1 MLRKQGEEIIEREP
15 CLAELVSQA
24 ILNHASFGEAL
35 AWRLAHKLGGP
46 IVKAELLFKVFLEC
60 LQLSREMPGKEHDI
74 EQLAM
79 QDLIAVEER
88 DPACRSVASVL
99 LYFKGYKAIQC
110 YRMAH
115 ILWVHDRKDLAM
127 VIQGECAEVFGVDI
141 HPGAVIGG
149 GLMIDHGTGVVLGE
163 TCVIGNGC
171 TFMHGI
177 TLGGTGKSTTFD
189 RHPKI
194 GNNVFLGCQCTVLG
208 NIRVGNNVVVGSGSL
223 VLSPL
228 EDGVTA
234 VGSPAAPVKK
244 ASGENATASTR
255 DSSKAL
261 DKVASPSLAPSLPS
275 KHLESLT
282 LVPKA
287 EGLASDSTIVPPALG
302 HLLGFDPVPAAAV
315 LFSAA
320 SKEECTL
327 QRCALKLWSGT
338 VWWPKIWGGQ

>member
-1 MLRKQGEEIIEREP
+1 MLRRQGEEIIDREP
-15 CLAELVSQA
+15 CLKELVNQA
-24 ILNHASFGEAL
+24 ILNHGSFGQAL
-35 AWRLAHKLGGP
+35 AWRLACKLGGT
-46 IVKAELLFKVFLEC
+46 IVKTDLLFSVFLEC
-60 LQLSREMPGKEHDI
+60 LQISREMPGKGHDV

-115 ILWVHDRKDLAM
+115 VLWMHDRKDLAM
-127 VIQGECAEVFGVDI
+127 VIQGQCAEVFGVDI

-149 GLMIDHGTGVVLGE
+149 GLMVDHGTGVVIGE
-163 TCVIGNGC
+163 TCVIGSCC

-208 NIRVGNNVVVGSGSL
+208 NIRVGNNVIVGSGSL
-223 VLSPL
+223 VLSPV

-234 VGSPAAPVKK
+234 VGSPAVPVKK
-244 ASGENATASTR
+244 ASGEPIDPSKRN
-255 DSSKAL
+255 SSKLNLEGL
-261 DKVASPSLAPSLPS
+261 DKAPVSPALPPS
-275 KHLESLT
+275 
-282 LVPKA
+282 VPTKTV
-287 EGLASDSTIVPPALG
+287 DSPALGAAIVPPALG
-302 HLLGFDPVPAAAV
+302 HLLGFDPVPTAA
-315 LFSAA
+315 FAA
-320 SKEECTL
+320 IIVSGRGECTL
-327 QRCALKLWSGT
+327 QRCALKLWADA
-338 VWWPKIWGGQ
+338 VWFPKIWGGH